1 MKITHKKSVNASSVP
16 NYGGAFD
23 IDSSMFFTREDLDE
37 LNEKVVDHISET
49 FSGHFDVS
57 DSYIHGD
64 RNEKVLV
71 EIYWKEAEC
80 NFSAEAIIDM
90 RKIRRPSDLANKY
103 GLTLA
108 SDLIAQIKEYSEET
122 GIEASSEV
130 ACTDELAEQYIRE
143 LEADGVDLSSEE
155 DVIDALMNNWG
166 FSLEDAQTSFTRIVE
181 CLSPIQSATDVQEIC
196 YQNTATGRIYDDDQ
210 MRRMFEFAQ
219 TIGKY
224 DGSYEEWL
232 AYKLESGN
240 IIECASE
247 EIYSSLFSRN
257 KKKKATNP
265 QEAMQQYLDKSAQL
279 GDDLDKLQQKALAKY
294 GKNVKA
300 SGNVYHSDN
309 QRVDELSF
317 LIRKAVRKYMK
328 ELGCKSELAFV
339 VEGNIITIR
348 VPGLNDLDALSDYIE
363 EAVPVEYYDIASG
376 HDAIV
381 ITVDIDVDTDI
392 ESATILP
399 GPGDYDPPE
408 GPEMQE
414 RDDYEEE
421 IILELDADIVID
433 EEGNWDYVDDNCM
446 WASASDKIS
455 ADWYSEEYKGVYLVD
470 HMGAVEKT
478 DDLLMTLIP
487 DTPGKHHISGEV
499 HLFFTLSNIQ
509 SWTVDSGLDEDGDV
523 WYEEEYDTDSI
534 DTEFNYRKSY
544 IKDFKFDSIVDR

>member
-37 LNEKVVDHISET
+37 LNEKVIDHLSET

-57 DSYIHGD
+57 DSYIYGD

-108 SDLIAQIKEYSEET
+108 SDLIAQIKEYSKET

-130 ACTDELAEQYIRE
+130 ACTDELAEQYMRE
-143 LEADGVDLSSEE
+143 LE
-155 DVIDALMNNWG
+155 
-166 FSLEDAQTSFTRIVE
+166 
-181 CLSPIQSATDVQEIC
+181 
-196 YQNTATGRIYDDDQ
+196 
-210 MRRMFEFAQ
+210 
-219 TIGKY
+219 
-224 DGSYEEWL
+224 
-232 AYKLESGN
+232 
-240 IIECASE
+240 
-247 EIYSSLFSRN
+247 
-257 KKKKATNP
+257 
-265 QEAMQQYLDKSAQL
+265 
-279 GDDLDKLQQKALAKY
+279 
-294 GKNVKA
+294 A

-433 EEGNWDYVDDNCM
+433 EEGDWDYVDDNCM